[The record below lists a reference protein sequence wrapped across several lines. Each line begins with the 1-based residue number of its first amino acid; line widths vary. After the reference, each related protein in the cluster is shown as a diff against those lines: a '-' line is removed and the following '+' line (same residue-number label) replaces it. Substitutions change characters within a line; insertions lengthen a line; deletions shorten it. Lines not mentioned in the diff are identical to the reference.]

1 MNGLILGT
9 AILPVQALIPA
20 GAAEVP
26 GGPWPYAAAILLLA
40 AGLGWQFW
48 RVRQRSKTLHD
59 RQERVRGLE
68 SLLTISARIHAYRD
82 PDHLLGE
89 IAESVRES
97 LGFNL
102 ALVRI
107 YDLAERTFDAR
118 AFAGI
123 DEEGVEYLRHTP
135 VALAE
140 FRKLALPQFQISNS
154 YYIRHDMEGA
164 DQAMAGGYVS
174 DLGEREEGE
183 WHEDDALIIPL
194 TSPEGEIVG
203 YLSVDDPVDRQVPS
217 LQCIQMLE
225 LFAQQAATAIA
236 SAELYARLHRQN
248 QELTRSADR
257 LRYHNELKNNFVANV
272 SHELRTPLTSIKAY
286 SEALLHG
293 RSRMDAEAE
302 REFLQVI
309 HLESEKLTGIVNNL
323 LDLERMEREQ
333 VTFNR
338 HQTDMVALVRGLEG
352 AARNQAE
359 AKNIELTVHLDSDE
373 ILLAVDADLVRQLV
387 RHLIDNAL
395 KFTPSGGKVH
405 MSVMDG
411 VSSVRIVVEDN
422 GIGVPDNKMSFIF
435 DRFYQVDG
443 SSTREH
449 GGQGIGLAICR
460 DIVARHGGRIWGERV
475 QPQGVRFNA
484 LLPRRDEIIR
494 RGKNNGRHTIFG
506 DVPEFAEKLI
516 HWVGELMRVRIVS
529 LMVPD
534 AGGEHLVVEAAMGLE
549 DTVVQETRLARGEGI
564 AGQVWTTGETVL
576 VEDMADNE
584 RVARDPARTRYATG
598 SLLSAPIRRDDRIVG
613 VINVNNRLDG
623 RPFTERDKLLLDGLS
638 ARLGPILARV
648 DAQQRGNREFSALG
662 QALRKSIAIRRARHD
677 ELAEVAHEICIA
689 VAQRLHMQRDELM
702 SLAFAL
708 QTYDLGL
715 SGIPDDILHKTPS
728 LEPEEWEIIQ
738 QHVKLS
744 LEMIQTL
751 DAPEEVQ
758 PMVLYHHERY
768 DGGGYPEGLSGDEIP
783 LGARLLALADG
794 LTAMLQGRPYKRAIS
809 LDQAL
814 SEVEARAGAQFCP
827 RSAALFV
834 EEARNFAD
842 RVAEIQSARSLAVSG
857 ESSVRPGP
865 RPEASAR
872 DLQPVG

>member
-1 MNGLILGT
+1 MNDMIGMT
-9 AILPVQALIPA
+9 AVVPSGV
-20 GAAEVP
+20 AAAP
-26 GGPWPYAAAILLLA
+26 GGLWPYAVAILLLA
-40 AGLGWQFW
+40 GGMFWQI
-48 RVRQRSKTLHD
+48 RRLRQRSRDLQE

-68 SLLTISARIHAYRD
+68 SLLAISARIHAYRD

-89 IAESVRES
+89 VAESVRES
-97 LGFNL
+97 LGFRMVL
-102 ALVRI
+102 LRI
-107 YDLAERTFDAR
+107 YDLAERTFEAR

-123 DEEGVEYLRHTP
+123 DEEGVQYLQHTP
-135 VALAE
+135 VSLAE
-140 FRKLALPQFQISNS
+140 FRKLALPQFQVSNS
-154 YYIRHDMEGA
+154 YFIKHDMEGA
-164 DQAMAGGYVS
+164 DQAMAGGYTP
-174 DLGEREEGE
+174 DLGKREEGE
-183 WHEDDALIIPL
+183 WHEEDALIIPL

-203 YLSVDDPVDRQVPS
+203 YLSVDDPVDRKVPS

-236 SAELYARLHRQN
+236 SAELYTRLHGQN

-293 RSRMDAEAE
+293 RDKMEEEAQ

-309 HLESEKLTGIVNNL
+309 HHESEKLTGIVNNL

-338 HQTDMVALVRGLEG
+338 HQADLVALVRGLEG

-359 AKNIELTVHLDSDE
+359 AKNIGFTLHLDRDE
-373 ILLAVDADLVRQLV
+373 ILLGVDADLVRQLI
-387 RHLIDNAL
+387 RHLIDNAF

-405 MSVMDG
+405 LSVMDG

-422 GIGVPDNKMSFIF
+422 GIGIPDNKMSFIF

-475 QPQGVRFNA
+475 QPRGVRFNA

-494 RGKNNGRHTIFG
+494 RGANKGRHTIFG

-516 HWVGELMRVRIVS
+516 HWIGELMRVRIVS

-534 AGGEHLVVEAAMGLE
+534 QGGEHLVIEAAMGLE
-549 DTVVQETRLARGEGI
+549 DAVVQDTRLLRGEGI
-564 AGQVWTTGETVL
+564 AGGVWKEGETIL
-576 VEDMADNE
+576 VEDVATDE
-584 RVARDPARTRYATG
+584 RMSKDITRARYETG
-598 SLLSAPIRRDDRIVG
+598 SLLSAPIRRDDQIVG
-613 VINVNNRLDG
+613 VVNVNNRLDG
-623 RPFTERDKLLLDGLS
+623 RQFTERDKLLLDGLS
-638 ARLGPILARV
+638 GRLGHILARV
-648 DAQQRGNREFSALG
+648 GEQQRGKREFADLS

-677 ELAEVAHEICIA
+677 ELAEICHEICID
-689 VAQRLHMQRDELM
+689 VAQRMHLQRGDLM

-715 SGIPDDILHKTPS
+715 SGIPDDILHKTPP

-738 QHVKLS
+738 QHVHIS
-744 LEMIQTL
+744 LEMIKSL
-751 DAPEEVQ
+751 DAPADVHEV
-758 PMVLYHHERY
+758 VRYHHEHY
-768 DGGGYPEGLSGDEIP
+768 DGSGYPEGLRGDEIP
-783 LGARLLALADG
+783 LCSRLLSLADSM
-794 LTAMLQGRPYKRAIS
+794 TAMLQGRPYRRAMS
-809 LDQAL
+809 LDQTLA
-814 SEVEARAGAQFCP
+814 EIEQRAGRQFCP
-827 RSAALFV
+827 RCVAIYLERARMYGERVAAL
-834 EEARNFAD
+834 
-842 RVAEIQSARSLAVSG
+842 QKARSLAAG
-857 ESSVRPGP
+857 AAEPDRRTQEVR
-865 RPEASAR
+865 RPEPEAV
-872 DLQPVG
+872 PVE

>member
-1 MNGLILGT
+1 MNGISEAM
-9 AILPVQALIPA
+9 AIIPA
-20 GAAEVP
+20 GAAAAP
-26 GGPWPYAAAILLLA
+26 GGPWPYAVAILLLA
-40 AGLGWQFW
+40 CGLCWQIW
-48 RVRQRSKTLHD
+48 RIKQRSRDLHD

-68 SLLTISARIHAYRD
+68 SLLAISARIHAYRD

-89 IAESVRES
+89 VAESVRES
-97 LGFNL
+97 LGFHL
-102 ALVRI
+102 ALLRI
-107 YDLAERTFDAR
+107 YDLGERTFEAR

-123 DEEGVEYLRHTP
+123 DEEGVEYLKHMP
-135 VALAE
+135 VTLPE
-140 FRKLALPQFQISNS
+140 FRKLTLPQFQISNS
-154 YYIRHDMEGA
+154 YFIRHDMEGA

-203 YLSVDDPVDRQVPS
+203 YLSVDDPVDRQIPS
-217 LQCIQMLE
+217 LQRIQMLE

-236 SAELYARLHRQN
+236 SAELYARLHGQN

-293 RSRMDAEAE
+293 RGKMEEEAQ
-302 REFLQVI
+302 REFMQVI

-338 HQTDMVALVRGLEG
+338 HQTDLVALVRGLEG
-352 AARNQAE
+352 TSLNQAE
-359 AKNIELTVHLDSDE
+359 AKNINFSIHMDRDE
-373 ILLAVDADLVRQLV
+373 ILLGVDADLVRQLI
-387 RHLIDNAL
+387 RHLIDNAM

-405 MSVMDG
+405 LSIMDG

-422 GIGVPDNKMSFIF
+422 GIGIPDNKMSFIF

-534 AGGEHLVVEAAMGLE
+534 VGGEHLVVEAAMGLE
-549 DTVVQETRLARGEGI
+549 DNIVQDTRLQRGEGI
-564 AGQVWTTGETVL
+564 AGRVWSDGETIL
-576 VEDMADNE
+576 VEDVTKDE
-584 RVARDPARTRYATG
+584 RMSWDTSRTRYETG
-598 SLLSAPIRRDDRIVG
+598 SLLSAPIRRDDEIVG
-613 VINVNNRLDG
+613 VINVNNRLDD
-623 RPFTERDKLLLDGLS
+623 RPFSDRDKLLLDSLS
-638 ARLGPILARV
+638 ERLGHILARV
-648 DAQQRGNREFSALG
+648 DSQQRGNREFQNLG

-677 ELAEVAHEICIA
+677 ELAEVCHEICIDA
-689 VAQRLHMQRDELM
+689 AQCMHLQREDLKG
-702 SLAFAL
+702 LAFAL

-715 SGIPDDILHKTPS
+715 SGIPDDILHKTPA

-738 QHVKLS
+738 QHVGLS
-744 LEMIQTL
+744 LEMIQFL
-751 DAPEEVQ
+751 DAPANVHEV
-758 PMVLYHHERY
+758 VLHHHEHY
-768 DGGGYPEGLSGDEIP
+768 NGSGYPEGLAGDAIP
-783 LGARLLALADG
+783 LGSRLLSLADG
-794 LTAMLQGRPYKRAIS
+794 LTAMLQGRPYKRAMS
-809 LDQAL
+809 LEQAL
-814 SEVEARAGAQFCP
+814 AEIDKRTGKQFCP
-827 RSAALFV
+827 RCTSIYVA
-834 EEARNFAD
+834 EAQKYGD
-842 RVAEIQSARSLAVSG
+842 RIAEIQKARSLALHSDEPIKVVDRT
-857 ESSVRPGP
+857 EP
-865 RPEASAR
+865 RKREPE
-872 DLQPVG
+872 PVV